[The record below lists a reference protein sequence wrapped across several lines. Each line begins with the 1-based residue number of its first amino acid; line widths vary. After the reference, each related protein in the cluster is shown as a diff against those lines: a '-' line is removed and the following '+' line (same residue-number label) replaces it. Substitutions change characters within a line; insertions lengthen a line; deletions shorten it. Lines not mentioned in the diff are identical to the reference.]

1 MIFLTVITLVLSL
14 GLLAWA
20 LKLRARLSAL
30 EAQSNALGERLGS
43 MSPAKSDSTGKPMLL
58 TIEILNPIELARK
71 ESWFAGAFGTL
82 TPSLLRRI
90 VYTRTLTI
98 MQDQLLQFDVKA
110 DVQLQGDL

>member
-1 MIFLTVITLVLSL
+1 MIFLTVVTLVLSL

-20 LKLRARLSAL
+20 LKLRSQLAAL
-30 EAQSNALGERLGS
+30 EAQSTALGSQLGS
-43 MSPAKSDSTGKPMLL
+43 VPPAKNDSTGKPMLL
-58 TIEILNPIELARK
+58 TIEILNPVELARK

-82 TPSLLRRI
+82 TPTLLRRI

-110 DVQLQGDL
+110 DVQLQGDV

>member
-1 MIFLTVITLVLSL
+1 MIFLTVITLILSL

-20 LKLRARLSAL
+20 LKLRAQLAVL
-30 EAQSNALGERLGS
+30 EGQSNALSARLGS
-43 MSPAKSDSTGKPMLL
+43 APPVKSVATDKPMLL
-58 TIEILNPIELARK
+58 TIEILNPVELARK

-82 TPSLLRRI
+82 TPTLLRRI

-110 DVQLQGDL
+110 DVQLQGDI